1 MIVAV
6 DFDNTLIESI
16 DYPQIHYNLL
26 PHAKEVINNL
36 SKKGIEFRMN
46 TSRTGWFRLPV
57 IWFVW
62 KQKLPIK
69 TYLFNKKVRAD
80 IYIDDSN
87 LFCETIDWKQIEQ
100 ELIRQ
105 LKLNK
110 PSKDTLLRKRK
121 NTESE

>member
-16 DYPQIHYNLL
+16 DYPEIHYTLM
-26 PHAKEVINNL
+26 PHARETIINL
-36 SKKGIEFRMN
+36 SKLGVEFRMN

-57 IWFVW
+57 IWYIW
-62 KQKLPIK
+62 KEKLPVK

-87 LFCETIDWKQIEQ
+87 LYCERIDWVEIEK
-100 ELIRQ
+100 ELLYQ
-105 LKLNK
+105 LSLNK
-110 PSKDTLLRKRK
+110 PSKDTMLRGK
-121 NTESE
+121 S